1 MSWLPDDYA
10 HPTVLDVPGGFHL
23 RPIRADDVDVD
34 YPAVMGSRHHL
45 WATFGSAWGWPPAT
59 MTYEQDRADLARH
72 EAEIAAHQSFNYAL
86 FDAAETVLLGCV
98 YVDPPEKVG
107 SDAEVCWW
115 VVDDLLGT
123 ELDLAM
129 SAVIPEWI
137 DRAWPFSQP
146 RYLGHDLSWA
156 DWLALPDVEST

>member
-1 MSWLPDDYA
+1 MSRTA
-10 HPTVLDVPGGFHL
+10 PTWH
-23 RPIRADDVDVD
+23 
-34 YPAVMGSRHHL
+34 
-45 WATFGSAWGWPPAT
+45 ATKPRSPPT
-59 MTYEQDRADLARH
+59 S
-72 EAEIAAHQSFNYAL
+72 QSFNYAL

-98 YVDPPEKVG
+98 YIDPPEKVG

-115 VVDDLLGT
+115 VVDDLVGT

-137 DRAWPFSQP
+137 DRAWPFEQP